1 MAMSEAHEPAEPY
14 APLGERKLLT
24 VLFADLRGSLSL
36 ISGRDPE
43 QADEILGGVTGLML
57 DAVARHD
64 GTIARL
70 MGDGIMALFGAP
82 QAAEHHAAR
91 ACMAALD
98 MSRTVA
104 QGQSSLA
111 HGLDRPIG
119 IRIGLN
125 SGEAVVKRVTSGN
138 FTGYEANGEV
148 VHVAARMEQIAQ
160 ENTILL
166 TADTARL
173 VAAHF
178 HLRALPPQDVKGLA
192 NPLEVFEL
200 LGERAGAAP
209 PHRFDPGPFVSR
221 SAETAAIGEAWQAAA
236 AGSGQVVLIRGE
248 AGLGK
253 SRLVAETLL
262 RRPDAQ
268 GFSLGPTVGTNVGI
282 AYAQGRPFRPRGY
295 QLVAELVASG
305 LDLDMPDSGTVEPE
319 ALKARLGALDA
330 GALFAPIA
338 VALGLTVTE
347 PDWATLTPSQRRDQ
361 MQGAVCQVIER
372 LAARRPLVVVA
383 EDLHWVDPES
393 LEVLDRVI
401 ARLSALPILLV
412 ATCRPEWH
420 SHWRAAPWLRELQLS
435 PLPEKS
441 LRCLLAARL
450 AGPHADGPHAP
461 GPHAPGPHA
470 AALAKAVAHRA
481 GGNPLFAELM
491 LSALADAGGLIDLG
505 SHFHILREASPDQLP
520 PTIRG
525 LLSERVDRLPAL
537 ERHVL
542 RAASVIGPR
551 NSIALLARVS
561 ECEVETLRAVATRL
575 HGAGFLDVLA
585 GPEPTLVFRHELMRE
600 TVYADLLLR
609 TRREMHGRVV
619 EALLG
624 LEEAQR
630 HSLVEDVA
638 EHARHASRWTEA
650 ARYAWLAA
658 QKALARDAHV
668 EAAYFL
674 RSAVASL
681 EHWPEDSERTGF
693 ALRLHLAIRD
703 PLFRLGRIDELA
715 AHLTQA
721 AALID
726 ETTDWRLRGMFH
738 VQLSHVSSLR
748 GESEA
753 ALAECAKALVLARR
767 HGDAAL
773 AARAQFQEGLER
785 HLRWEFEAAVAALD
799 AAWNYV
805 SVNPDDTSY
814 GLQRGFDAAALSY
827 VVRALAE
834 LGRFAEADDAV
845 ARLLEVAARR
855 GRAFDSFFACI
866 AVGHLHEARDAPLD
880 ARPWF
885 EQAEAWCRSGDMPLL
900 GMVAVSHLGLVM
912 IRAGDLAGGLAKLQA
927 VHSQIDT
934 MGFRHQLAYCLASLA
949 EGYLLDR
956 DLVAARSAAEQA
968 IRVAVVQ
975 HDAGARIQALLVLAE
990 CQRLEAGDDVDAGA
1004 GLRAEALA
1012 IAERLHLRPM
1022 EVRCRR
1028 RLAIIA

>member
-1 MAMSEAHEPAEPY
+1 MASSEADGPPEPY
-14 APLGERKLLT
+14 APAGERKLLT
-24 VLFADLRGSLSL
+24 VLFADLRGSLSI

-43 QADEILGGVTGLML
+43 QADEILGEVTGLML
-57 DAVARHD
+57 AAVARHE

-91 ACMAALD
+91 ACMAALE
-98 MSRTVA
+98 MRRAVG
-104 QGQSSLA
+104 QGQT
-111 HGLDRPIG
+111 GLTHRLDGPID

-125 SGEAVVKRVTSGN
+125 SGEAVVKRVTSGS
-138 FTGYEANGEV
+138 FAGYEANGEV

-178 HLRALPPQDVKGLA
+178 HLRALPPQDVKGLTH
-192 NPLEVFEL
+192 PLEVFEL

-209 PHRFDPGPFVSR
+209 PHRSDPGPFVSR
-221 SAETAAIGEAWQAAA
+221 SAETAAIGAAWQSAA

-268 GFSLGPTVGTNVGI
+268 GVTLGLTVGTNVGI

-305 LDLDMPDSGTVEPE
+305 LALDMPDSGTVEAE
-319 ALKARLGALDA
+319 ALKGRLVALDA
-330 GALFAPIA
+330 GALFAPLA
-338 VALGLTVTE
+338 VVLGLTVTE
-347 PDWATLTPSQRRDQ
+347 PEWAALTPSQRRDQ
-361 MQGAVCQVIER
+361 MQGAVCLVIER
-372 LAARRPLVVVA
+372 LAAQRPLIVVA

-450 AGPHADGPHAP
+450 DGPHAP
-461 GPHAPGPHA
+461 GTHAPGPDASGPDAPGPDAPGPHTPGA
-470 AALAKAVAHRA
+470 HIPGAPTPGPGTNTLAQAIARRA

-537 ERHVL
+537 EKRVL

-551 NSIALLARVS
+551 SSLTLLARVS
-561 ECEVETLRAVATRL
+561 ECEVETLPAVATRL
-575 HGAGFLDVLA
+575 HAAGFLDVLA
-585 GPEPTLVFRHELMRE
+585 GPETTLVFRHELMRE

-619 EALLG
+619 EALQVLDG
-624 LEEAQR
+624 EQQ
-630 HSLVEDVA
+630 HSLVEDLA
-638 EHARHASRWTEA
+638 EHARHACRWIEA

-674 RSAVASL
+674 RSAVASV
-681 EHWPEDSERTGF
+681 EHWPQGSERAGF

-715 AHLTQA
+715 AHLAQT

-726 ETTDWRLRGMFH
+726 DTTDWRLRGLFH

-748 GESEA
+748 GKSEA

-767 HGDAAL
+767 HDDAAL

-827 VVRALAE
+827 VARALAE

-845 ARLLEVAARR
+845 GRLLEVAPPR
-855 GRAFDSFFACI
+855 GRAFNSFFACI
-866 AVGHLHEARDAPLD
+866 AAGHLHEARDAPLE

-885 EQAEAWCRSGDMPLL
+885 EQAESWCRSGDMPLL
-900 GMVAVSHLGLVM
+900 GLVGGQPPRPGDATGGRPGE
-912 IRAGDLAGGLAKLQA
+912 RAGKVAGRAQPDRYDGIPPPARLLPCLAGGGVSARPRPGGRAQRRGA
-927 VHSQIDT
+927 GDQ
-934 MGFRHQLAYCLASLA
+934 GR
-949 EGYLLDR
+949 R
-956 DLVAARSAAEQA
+956 RAARCR
-968 IRVAVVQ
+968 RV
-975 HDAGARIQALLVLAE
+975 DPGA
-990 CQRLEAGDDVDAGA
+990 AGA
-1004 GLRAEALA
+1004 GGVPTVGSRG
-1012 IAERLHLRPM
+1012 RS
-1022 EVRCRR
+1022 
-1028 RLAIIA
+1028 

>member
-1 MAMSEAHEPAEPY
+1 
-14 APLGERKLLT
+14 
-24 VLFADLRGSLSL
+24 
-36 ISGRDPE
+36 
-43 QADEILGGVTGLML
+43 
-57 DAVARHD
+57 
-64 GTIARL
+64 
-70 MGDGIMALFGAP
+70 
-82 QAAEHHAAR
+82 
-91 ACMAALD
+91 MAALE
-98 MSRTVA
+98 MRRAVA
-104 QGQSSLA
+104 QGETSLT
-111 HGLDRPIG
+111 HRLGGPVD

-125 SGEAVVKRVTSGN
+125 SGEAVVKRVTSGS

-148 VHVAARMEQIAQ
+148 VHVAARMEQIAR

-209 PHRFDPGPFVSR
+209 PRRFDPGPFVSR
-221 SAETAAIGEAWQAAA
+221 SSETAAIAEAWAAAA
-236 AGSGQVVLIRGE
+236 AGCGQVVLIRGE

-253 SRLVAETLL
+253 SRLLGETLL
-262 RRPDAQ
+262 RRPDGQ
-268 GFSLGPTVGTNVGI
+268 GVTGGSILGATVGLGAAAGI
-282 AYAQGRPFRPRGY
+282 AYAQGRPLRPRGY
-295 QLVAELVASG
+295 QLAAELVASG
-305 LDLDMPDSGTVEPE
+305 LDLETPESGTVEPE
-319 ALKARLGALDA
+319 SLKARLSAMEA
-330 GALFAPIA
+330 AALFAPLA
-338 VALGLTVTE
+338 VVLGLTVTE
-347 PDWATLTPSQRRDQ
+347 PEWAALTPSQRRDR
-361 MQGAVCQVIER
+361 MQGAICQVVEC
-372 LAARRPLVVVA
+372 LAARRPLVMVA

-412 ATCRPEWH
+412 VTCRPEWH

-450 AGPHADGPHAP
+450 EGPHAYT
-461 GPHAPGPHA
+461 
-470 AALAKAVAHRA
+470 LAQAVAHRA

-505 SHFHILREASPDQLP
+505 SHFHILREVSPDQLP

-537 ERHVL
+537 EKRVL

-551 NSIALLARVS
+551 NSMTLLSRVS
-561 ECEVETLRAVATRL
+561 ECKVETLRAVATRL
-575 HGAGFLDVLA
+575 QGAGFLDVLA
-585 GPEPTLVFRHELMRE
+585 GPELTLVFRHELMRE

-619 EALLG
+619 EALQG
-624 LEEAQR
+624 LEDEQR
-630 HSLVEDVA
+630 HSLVEDLA

-658 QKALARDAHV
+658 QKALERDAHV

-674 RSAVASL
+674 RSAIASV
-681 EHWPEDSERTGF
+681 EHWPAGSERAGF

-715 AHLTQA
+715 EHLEQA

-726 ETTDWRLRGMFH
+726 ETTDWRLRGLFH

-753 ALAECAKALVLARR
+753 ALAECAKALLLARR

-785 HLRWEFEAAVAALD
+785 HLRWEFEAAVATLD

-834 LGRFAEADDAV
+834 LGRFAEADDAI
-845 ARLLEVAARR
+845 ARLLEVAAPR

-866 AVGHLHEARDAPLD
+866 AAGHLQEARDAPLE

-885 EQAEAWCRSGDMPLL
+885 EQAETWCRSGDMPLL
-900 GMVAVSHLGLVM
+900 GLVAVSHLGLVM

-927 VHSQIDT
+927 AHSQIDT

-968 IRVAVVQ
+968 IRVAAVQ
-975 HDAGARIQALLVLAE
+975 YDAGARIQALLVLAE
-990 CQRLEAGDDVDAGA
+990 CQQVEAGDDLDAGA

-1012 IAERLHLRPM
+1012 IAERLHLRPA
-1022 EVRCRR
+1022 EARCRR

>member
-1 MAMSEAHEPAEPY
+1 M
-14 APLGERKLLT
+14 
-24 VLFADLRGSLSL
+24 
-36 ISGRDPE
+36 
-43 QADEILGGVTGLML
+43 
-57 DAVARHD
+57 
-64 GTIARL
+64 
-70 MGDGIMALFGAP
+70 
-82 QAAEHHAAR
+82 
-91 ACMAALD
+91 
-98 MSRTVA
+98 
-104 QGQSSLA
+104 
-111 HGLDRPIG
+111 
-119 IRIGLN
+119 
-125 SGEAVVKRVTSGN
+125 
-138 FTGYEANGEV
+138 
-148 VHVAARMEQIAQ
+148 
-160 ENTILL
+160 
-166 TADTARL
+166 
-173 VAAHF
+173 
-178 HLRALPPQDVKGLA
+178 
-192 NPLEVFEL
+192 
-200 LGERAGAAP
+200 
-209 PHRFDPGPFVSR
+209 
-221 SAETAAIGEAWQAAA
+221 
-236 AGSGQVVLIRGE
+236 
-248 AGLGK
+248 
-253 SRLVAETLL
+253 
-262 RRPDAQ
+262 
-268 GFSLGPTVGTNVGI
+268 
-282 AYAQGRPFRPRGY
+282 
-295 QLVAELVASG
+295 
-305 LDLDMPDSGTVEPE
+305 
-319 ALKARLGALDA
+319 
-330 GALFAPIA
+330 
-338 VALGLTVTE
+338 
-347 PDWATLTPSQRRDQ
+347 
-361 MQGAVCQVIER
+361 
-372 LAARRPLVVVA
+372 VA

-420 SHWRAAPWLRELQLS
+420 SHWRAAPCLRELQLS

-450 AGPHADGPHAP
+450 EGPHANT
-461 GPHAPGPHA
+461 
-470 AALAKAVAHRA
+470 LAQAVAHRA

-505 SHFHILREASPDQLP
+505 SHFHVLREVSPDQLP

-537 ERHVL
+537 EKRVL

-551 NSIALLARVS
+551 NSITLLARVS
-561 ECEVETLRAVATRL
+561 ECEVETLHAVAARL
-575 HGAGFLDVLA
+575 QSAGFLDVLA
-585 GPEPTLVFRHELMRE
+585 GPELTLVFRHELMRE

-619 EALLG
+619 EALQG
-624 LEEAQR
+624 LEDEQR
-630 HSLVEDVA
+630 HSLVEDLA

-650 ARYAWLAA
+650 ARYAWLGA

-674 RSAVASL
+674 RSAIASV
-681 EHWPEDSERTGF
+681 EHWPDGSERAGF

-715 AHLTQA
+715 EHLEQA
-721 AALID
+721 AGLID
-726 ETTDWRLRGMFH
+726 EATDWRLRGLFH

-753 ALAECAKALVLARR
+753 ALAECAKALLLARR

-845 ARLLEVAARR
+845 GRLLEVAAPR

-866 AVGHLHEARDAPLD
+866 AAGHLHEARDAPVE

-885 EQAEAWCRSGDMPLL
+885 EQAESWCRSGDMPLL
-900 GMVAVSHLGLVM
+900 GLVAVSRLGLVM
-912 IRAGDLAGGLAKLQA
+912 IRAGDIAGGLAKLQA
-927 VHSQIDT
+927 AHSQIDT

-968 IRVAVVQ
+968 IRVAAVQ
-975 HDAGARIQALLVLAE
+975 YDAGARIQALLVLAE
-990 CQRLEAGDDVDAGA
+990 CQRLEAGDDLDAGA
-1004 GLRAEALA
+1004 GPRAEALA
-1012 IAERLHLRPM
+1012 IAERLHLRPAAA
-1022 EVRCRR
+1022 RCGR